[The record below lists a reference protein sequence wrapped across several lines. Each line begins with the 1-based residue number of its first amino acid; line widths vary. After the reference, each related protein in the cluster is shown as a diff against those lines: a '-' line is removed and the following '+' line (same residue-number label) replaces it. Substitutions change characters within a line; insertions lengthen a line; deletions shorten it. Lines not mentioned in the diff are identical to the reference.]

1 MANTL
6 RYPYEDPGD
15 YKGSIVFKVVDEDA
29 IRQAVQASI
38 VEGVTSG
45 INALDGEKTIE
56 ELVTNTEA
64 SSVSTGG
71 PPSVSGLDPALVERA
86 QKTKKEFK
94 KISNVSKTVNNTSIS
109 DDLNLL
115 TKNTVDCPYVQL
127 YLPTAMQVQD
137 AVEFENFD
145 LGLAG
150 AAAEKALQRGA
161 SVGGAAIS
169 GLKKGFEA
177 LSDLPAIAGQTLN
190 VTNESA
196 SLIAASVAKKA
207 GNLGA
212 ETAGAIRSVTGVQLN
227 PNTRALFKSVPLRSF
242 NFNFVMVPTSRAEAE
257 QVKGIVRHFREELYP
272 VGLDMA
278 GINYGYK
285 FPNRFVIETKYNDKT
300 IPGLKFLPAYLTGVS
315 TTYNTQGMSFH
326 SDGNFSST
334 SITLNFTESKALMKQ
349 HIQANF

>member
-1 MANTL
+1 MKT
-6 RYPYEDPGD
+6 PGD

-56 ELVTNTEA
+56 ELVTNTER
-64 SSVSTGG
+64 SGSGG
-71 PPSVSGLDPALVERA
+71 PPSVSSLDPALVERA

-94 KISNVSKTVNNTSIS
+94 KISNVSKTVNNTSIA

-137 AVEFENFD
+137 AVDFENFD

-150 AAAEKALQRGA
+150 AGVERALKDGA
-161 SVGGAAIS
+161 SVGGAALS

-177 LSDLPAIAGQTLN
+177 LSDLPALAGQTLN

-207 GNLGA
+207 GNFGA

-272 VGLDMA
+272 TGLDMA

-315 TTYNTQGMSFH
+315 TTYNTQGMGMH

>member
-15 YKGSIVFKVVDEDA
+15 YKGSIVFKVVNEEA
-29 IRQAVQASI
+29 IRQATQDSI
-38 VEGVTSG
+38 VEGVTAG
-45 INALDGEKTIE
+45 VNALDGTVE
-56 ELVTNTEA
+56 EIVTGVKSTEGA
-64 SSVSTGG
+64 
-71 PPSVSGLDPALVERA
+71 PPSVIASQEREA
-86 QKTKKEFK
+86 AKKTTKEFK
-94 KISNVSKTVNNTSIS
+94 KVTNVSKTVSNTSIA
-109 DDLNLL
+109 DDISLL
-115 TKNTVDCPYVQL
+115 TKNTPDCPYVQL
-127 YLPTAMQVQD
+127 YLPTAFQVQD

-150 AAAEKALQRGA
+150 AGVERALKDGA
-161 SVGGAAIS
+161 SVGGAALS

-242 NFNFVMVPTSRAEAE
+242 NFNFVMIPTSKAEAE
-257 QVKGIVRHFREELYP
+257 QVKNIVRHFREELYP
-272 VGLDMA
+272 VGLDLA

-285 FPNRFVIETKYNDKT
+285 FPNRFVIETKYNDRT